1 MDMIALSLMEQY
13 WRTYDEYENTPQEII
28 ELAIEKNNIDAK
40 LSHNK

>member
-1 MDMIALSLMEQY
+1 MDMVALWLMEQY
-13 WRTYDEYENTPQEII
+13 GRSYEQYENTPQDII